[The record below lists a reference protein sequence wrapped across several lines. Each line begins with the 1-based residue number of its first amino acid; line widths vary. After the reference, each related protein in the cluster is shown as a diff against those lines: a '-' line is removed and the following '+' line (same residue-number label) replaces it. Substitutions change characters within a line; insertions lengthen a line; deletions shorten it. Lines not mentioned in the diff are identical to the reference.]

1 MLLLVPIF
9 AMATETSKK
18 ADLDADGVPETM
30 LYYEGK
36 LITRAVMDDN
46 FDGKPDGTVYYK
58 AGFRYS
64 GDRDLDF
71 DGKTD
76 TWVKY
81 YMTGIP
87 WMVMRDKNGD
97 GKPDYWKHIK
107 NGFVYKRE
115 WDRNFDGKPDIRMIV
130 PGKSDLRD
138 TKQKTQLLEKQFD
151 NDYDG
156 QFEKIVKIRKR
167 EPSIKVQSQA
177 GAIGEY

>member
-97 GKPDYWKHIK
+97 GKPD
-107 NGFVYKRE
+107 
-115 WDRNFDGKPDIRMIV
+115 IRMIV

-151 NDYDG
+151 NYYDG

-167 EPSIKVQSQA
+167 EPNIKVQSQA